1 MTEELKKESLEQE
14 ASHILEEARM
24 VGPGLQA
31 LFGFQLIAVFNSRFS
46 SDLSAEEQGLHLAAI
61 IPVAVSLLLIMAPA
75 AYHRQ
80 ANAGWSR
87 ATSWTMP
94 LVCSPGPYRL

>member
-1 MTEELKKESLEQE
+1 
-14 ASHILEEARM
+14 
-24 VGPGLQA
+24 
-31 LFGFQLIAVFNSRFS
+31 
-46 SDLSAEEQGLHLAAI
+46 LHLAAI

-94 LVCSPGPYRL
+94 LVCSPGPCRL